1 MASGLLA
8 AIATPTRKYW
18 EASVNRVS
26 IAISGAIIVAL
37 LGGCGSSSKSTTAA
51 SHPTSVANQSSYAPS
66 TTSSTSNAA
75 AALITTKQGK
85 LGTILAYG
93 PKRLTVYLFEGDKG
107 GASSCSGECASVWPP
122 VSGHPQAS
130 GQAVSSHLGT
140 ITTAGGTTQVTYN
153 GHPLYLYAKDK
164 DDGDTYGQGIKS
176 FGASWYVLTPSGNKV
191 DTS

>member
-1 MASGLLA
+1 LGPII
-8 AIATPTRKYW
+8 IAM
-18 EASVNRVS
+18 
-26 IAISGAIIVAL
+26 
-37 LGGCGSSSKSTTAA
+37 LGGCGSSSKSTTA
-51 SHPTSVANQSSYAPS
+51 TSPPATAAHQSSYSPAA
-66 TTSSTSNAA
+66 TTSAA
-75 AALITTKQGK
+75 SAALITTKQGK

-93 PKRLTVYLFEGDKG
+93 PKRLTVYLFEGDKA
-107 GASSCSGECASVWPP
+107 GASTCSGECASVWPP

-140 ITTAGGTTQVTYN
+140 ITRADGTTQVSYN

-164 DDGDTYGQGIKS
+164 DDGDTYGQGIKA

>member
-1 MASGLLA
+1 VKRASAVLLVPII
-8 AIATPTRKYW
+8 IAM
-18 EASVNRVS
+18 
-26 IAISGAIIVAL
+26 
-37 LGGCGSSSKSTTAA
+37 LGGCGSSGKSTTAA
-51 SHPTSVANQSSYAPS
+51 SQLTTAANQSSYPPPT
-66 TTSSTSNAA
+66 TTSAA
-75 AALITTKQGK
+75 PTALITTKQGK

-93 PKRLTVYLFEGDKG
+93 PKKLTVYLFEGDKG

-122 VSGHPQAS
+122 VSGHPQVS

-140 ITTAGGTTQVTYN
+140 ITRADGTTQVTYN

-164 DDGDTYGQGIKS
+164 DDGDSYGQGIKS

>member
-1 MASGLLA
+1 LNTDS
-8 AIATPTRKYW
+8 RKHW
-18 EASVNRVS
+18 EASVKRVS
-26 IAISGAIIVAL
+26 IAVSGPIILAL
-37 LGGCGSSSKSTTAA
+37 LGGCGSSSRSTTAA
-51 SHPTSVANQSSYAPS
+51 SHPASVANQSSYAPS
-66 TTSSTSNAA
+66 TTSSTPNSPA

-93 PKRLTVYLFEGDKG
+93 PKRLTVYLFETDKG

-130 GQAVSSHLGT
+130 GQAVPSHLGT
-140 ITTAGGTTQVTYN
+140 ITRADGTTQVTYN

-176 FGASWYVLTPSGNKV
+176 FGASWYVLTPAGSKV